1 MIKVEH
7 IGITFNRGN
16 ALEMRALGDV
26 NLIVP
31 TGQFVTVIG
40 SNGAGKS
47 TLLNILAGELT
58 PDTGRVVVDGVDI
71 TAWPVYRRS
80 GIIAR
85 MFQDPRAGVCETM
98 SIIENIAIASA
109 RTASRGFH
117 FGINAAIRRAAVE
130 RLAVL
135 GFGLE
140 RRLDDRVSLLSG
152 GQRQALALIMATFGP
167 TKLLLLDEHTAA
179 LDPAAAEQ
187 VMKLTASVVQSL
199 GITTVMVTHSM
210 RQALDYGT
218 RTLMLH
224 QGHVTL
230 DVSGE
235 ERAGLTMEN
244 LMGLFQRREGTAL
257 ADDQLLL
264 T

>member
-1 MIKVEH
+1 MINVEH

-16 ALEMRALGDV
+16 ALEMRALQDI
-26 NLIVP
+26 NLSIP
-31 TGQFVTVIG
+31 AGQFVTVIG

-47 TLLNILAGELT
+47 TLLNILAGELI
-58 PDTGRVVVDGVDI
+58 PDTGRVLVDDRDV
-71 TAWPVYRRS
+71 TVWPVYRRS
-80 GIIAR
+80 SIIAR
-85 MFQDPRAGVCETM
+85 MFQDPRAGICETM

-109 RTASRGFH
+109 RTAPCGFR
-117 FGINAAIRRAAVE
+117 FGINATIRRAAIE
-130 RLAVL
+130 RLAML
-135 GFGLE
+135 GLGLE

-152 GQRQALALIMATFGP
+152 GQRQALALIMVTFGP

-179 LDPAAAEQ
+179 LDPAAAQQ
-187 VMKLTASVVQSL
+187 VMELTAGVVRSL

-218 RTLMLH
+218 RTIMLH

-230 DVSGE
+230 DVSGA
-235 ERAGLTMEN
+235 ERAALTIES
-244 LMGLFQRREGTAL
+244 LMRLFQRKEGTAL

>member
-1 MIKVEH
+1 MINVEH

-16 ALEMRALGDV
+16 ALEMRALQDI
-26 NLIVP
+26 NLSIP
-31 TGQFVTVIG
+31 AGQFVTVIG

-47 TLLNILAGELT
+47 TLLNILAGELI
-58 PDTGRVVVDGVDI
+58 PDSGRVLVDDRDI
-71 TAWPVYRRS
+71 TVWPVYRRS
-80 GIIAR
+80 SIIAR
-85 MFQDPRAGVCETM
+85 MFQDPRAGICETM

-109 RTASRGFH
+109 RTAPRGFR
-117 FGINAAIRRAAVE
+117 FGINATIRRVAIE
-130 RLAVL
+130 RLAML
-135 GFGLE
+135 GLGLE
-140 RRLDDRVSLLSG
+140 KRLDDRVALLSG

-179 LDPAAAEQ
+179 LDPAAAQQ
-187 VMKLTASVVQSL
+187 VMELTAGVVRSL

-210 RQALDYGT
+210 RQALDYGA
-218 RTLMLH
+218 RTIMLH

-230 DVSGE
+230 DVSGD

-244 LMGLFQRREGTAL
+244 LIGLFQRREGTVL